1 MTSLPIGGRRQQET
15 DSTTIFSSNEIVCFF
30 SVRMSSSSDETA
42 ASTLGA
48 LSAAGTLPHLLSRS
62 QQQSF
67 PEPVFHSD
75 WLPPAKTEKA
85 SRNVSPYHNIKQTA
99 IKHAHRL
106 AAREGGTLLWRHLIS
121 IVAAHQTCADLT
133 ERRGGFL
140 KNRHTGTLSRSG
152 KKYEYFRWWINILNN
167 LREKKKLNFK
177 EGYGKRRRRRKEPR
191 TEAAP
196 PHRSK
201 SLPAGTS

>member
-1 MTSLPIGGRRQQET
+1 MKPGRTEKKILDLAAIGGRRQQEV
-15 DSTTIFSSNEIVCFF
+15 DSKTIFSSDETLWRSFCFF
-30 SVRMSSSSDETA
+30 SVKMPSSSAETA
-42 ASTLGA
+42 TSTLGA

-62 QQQSF
+62 QQQTF
-67 PEPVFHSD
+67 PEPVFPSD

-106 AAREGGTLLWRHLIS
+106 AAREGGTLLWHHLIS

-152 KKYEYFRWWINILNN
+152 KKI
-167 LREKKKLNFK
+167 
-177 EGYGKRRRRRKEPR
+177 
-191 TEAAP
+191 
-196 PHRSK
+196 
-201 SLPAGTS
+201 